1 MIRVLWQGARRAL
14 LWQSPGESTL
24 LEGREGRF
32 FLTGRVSQP
41 RPRRSSLLNLM
52 RVIFARC
59 TVDSASGI
67 PRSNVNMMNNKTAG
81 DKDSN
86 SVVAFVA
93 SCVSWED
100 RWRNGTT
107 KRFLSCPPAVRTV
120 LCTSVTRAGLTS

>member
-1 MIRVLWQGARRAL
+1 M

-32 FLTGRVSQP
+32 SLTGRVSQP
-41 RPRRSSLLNLM
+41 RPRWSSLLNLM

-93 SCVSWED
+93 SCVS
-100 RWRNGTT
+100 
-107 KRFLSCPPAVRTV
+107 
-120 LCTSVTRAGLTS
+120 